1 MSPASS
7 KGEAQKHF
15 SHTMAPPPQAK
26 NSAQQIKQ
34 IDELQTTVQ
43 FLEKKRQEDRD
54 KLKRVPELEEKV
66 SHFENVINKLQSKCQ
81 VLHQEN
87 GELKRQSKDIAE
99 SLERLERLEAM
110 QAEHESILELANLD
124 REMAEEKA
132 ESFQAELDAIRSKL
146 EELELENEILRDEN
160 EELGRDVSPE
170 EKTSQAWIQLQ
181 RENTRLRDALL
192 RLRDLSQEQEQQ
204 LKEDV
209 KNLEDD
215 SRELAEL
222 RETFDSTKARLLESQ
237 ADNEDLR
244 EQLDVAL
251 GAETMI
257 EQLTEKNHVQGE
269 QLEDLRKTIEDLQDL
284 KELNDEL
291 ELHHVEHEKQLQE
304 IIDVRDSVISQLQI
318 RAANQDD
325 ELADRE
331 YTISKY
337 RDLVSGLQTDIDD
350 LRSSKQISDMEAENL
365 ENSSRAIMDLNR
377 QLQASATTV
386 TVKAID
392 MELRELDADQAR
404 DQLSIVQLYVPDAFK
419 AEKDSIL
426 AYLRFKRINFKAKLL
441 HGFIKQRANASYSRG
456 GVNINAA
463 CDVIDKLMWV
473 SVTSD
478 RFVSC
483 IETCAAD
490 QLFRYE
496 GTLVELEPVER
507 ALNGYVESLKNDDLK
522 EDLVADGLN
531 RYVDISTEHAP
542 NMSRSI
548 AVMRHLSE
556 LYLDVESELFAEVST
571 CRVQLTVSSLE
582 NCATVLSATRTIAL
596 QSQPGD
602 DGEDYTL
609 FDRNSDATVASLRS
623 AKVIAGKLLHVLRDM
638 KARNLALGIE
648 TLPHFDKSN
657 ELSSQLFELLRSVGN
672 AVDKTTEDDEQ
683 ESNLGFLEVYNAI
696 RQSTE
701 STLGPGKTDLFYE
714 SQKMTR
720 NLYDVLNE
728 LNGLASDLTQLVE
741 YEKPSPPWV
750 VRSRELQDRKVISA
764 VAEEEIKTLK
774 RENQERATKIKLQN
788 EKIEEA
794 KMKNELLERRN
805 KDANKKLDHIVE
817 LEGKMNQA
825 HEREKNLEN
834 ALESTRQA
842 IQKLEEERDRW
853 MQRASEVKA
862 DSNANDGGQKERLV
876 GSASEMDALKSSNEA
891 LQSANQYL
899 RQQSQRSTAVR
910 DTVENSW
917 LLTPLGRQPPSSA
930 DEEGLR
936 AVLGNIAA
944 LPFAAR
950 PLRLADVARKP
961 SAQAFR
967 QTPRYRLIDE
977 EARWL
982 KAWSPVG
989 ERWSAG
995 PKVVG
1000 VDVIASPIP

>member
-1 MSPASS
+1 M
-7 KGEAQKHF
+7 
-15 SHTMAPPPQAK
+15 PPPLQAK
-26 NSAQQIKQ
+26 NSVQQTKQ

-54 KLKRVPELEEKV
+54 RLKRVPELEEKI

-87 GELKRQSKDIAE
+87 GELKRQSKDVAE
-99 SLERLERLEAM
+99 GLERLERLEAM

-222 RETFDSTKARLLESQ
+222 RETFGSTKARLLEAQ

-269 QLEDLRKTIEDLQDL
+269 QMEDLRKTVEDLQDL

-350 LRSSKQISDMEAENL
+350 LRSSKQISDLEAENL

-426 AYLRFKRINFKAKLL
+426 AYLRFKRISFKAKLL
-441 HGFIKQRANASYSRG
+441 HGFIKQRTNASYSRG
-456 GVNINAA
+456 GVNTNAA
-463 CDVIDKLMWV
+463 CDVLDKLMWA
-473 SVTSD
+473 SATSD

-483 IETCAAD
+483 IETSAVD

-496 GTLVELEPVER
+496 GTLIELEPVER
-507 ALNGYVESLKNDDLK
+507 SLNGYIENLKNDDLK

-531 RYVDISTEHAP
+531 RYVDLYRV
-542 NMSRSI
+542 MS
-548 AVMRHLSE
+548 
-556 LYLDVESELFAEVST
+556 
-571 CRVQLTVSSLE
+571 LT
-582 NCATVLSATRTIAL
+582 R
-596 QSQPGD
+596 
-602 DGEDYTL
+602 
-609 FDRNSDATVASLRS
+609 
-623 AKVIAGKLLHVLRDM
+623 
-638 KARNLALGIE
+638 
-648 TLPHFDKSN
+648 
-657 ELSSQLFELLRSVGN
+657 
-672 AVDKTTEDDEQ
+672 
-683 ESNLGFLEVYNAI
+683 
-696 RQSTE
+696 
-701 STLGPGKTDLFYE
+701 LGP
-714 SQKMTR
+714 
-720 NLYDVLNE
+720 
-728 LNGLASDLTQLVE
+728 
-741 YEKPSPPWV
+741 
-750 VRSRELQDRKVISA
+750 
-764 VAEEEIKTLK
+764 
-774 RENQERATKIKLQN
+774 
-788 EKIEEA
+788 
-794 KMKNELLERRN
+794 LLSCG
-805 KDANKKLDHIVE
+805 I
-817 LEGKMNQA
+817 
-825 HEREKNLEN
+825 
-834 ALESTRQA
+834 
-842 IQKLEEERDRW
+842 
-853 MQRASEVKA
+853 
-862 DSNANDGGQKERLV
+862 
-876 GSASEMDALKSSNEA
+876 
-891 LQSANQYL
+891 
-899 RQQSQRSTAVR
+899 
-910 DTVENSW
+910 
-917 LLTPLGRQPPSSA
+917 
-930 DEEGLR
+930 
-936 AVLGNIAA
+936 
-944 LPFAAR
+944 
-950 PLRLADVARKP
+950 
-961 SAQAFR
+961 
-967 QTPRYRLIDE
+967 
-977 EARWL
+977 
-982 KAWSPVG
+982 
-989 ERWSAG
+989 
-995 PKVVG
+995 
-1000 VDVIASPIP
+1000 